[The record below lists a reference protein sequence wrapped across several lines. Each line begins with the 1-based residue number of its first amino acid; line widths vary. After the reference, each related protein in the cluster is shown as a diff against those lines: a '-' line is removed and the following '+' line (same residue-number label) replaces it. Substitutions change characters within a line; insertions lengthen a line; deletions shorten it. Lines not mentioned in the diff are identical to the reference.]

1 LRDKGG
7 DKNRNLQSFRE
18 KIKKKTYFCGNMS
31 SPGEYLL
38 ILRKFMAERGA
49 EYGISRMA
57 VFGSVARG
65 DETPESDVDLL
76 VEFSRPVGIEFIDLG
91 NALEK
96 VLDRRVDVVS
106 RRGIKDKYFKEIER
120 DIVYV

>member
-1 LRDKGG
+1 MAMKG
-7 DKNRNLQSFRE
+7 QY
-18 KIKKKTYFCGNMS
+18 I
-31 SPGEYLL
+31 L

-49 EYGISRMA
+49 EYGVSRMA

-65 DETPESDVDLL
+65 EETPESDVDVL

-91 NALEK
+91 NMLEK
-96 VLDRRVDVVS
+96 LLGCRVDVVS
-106 RRGIKDKYFKEIER
+106 RAGIKDKYFKEIDR

>member
-1 LRDKGG
+1 MDSKG
-7 DKNRNLQSFRE
+7 RY
-18 KIKKKTYFCGNMS
+18 I
-31 SPGEYLL
+31 L

-57 VFGSVARG
+57 VFGSISRG

-91 NALEK
+91 NTLEK
-96 VLDRRVDVVS
+96 ELGRRVDVVS
-106 RRGIKDKYFKEIER
+106 RGGIKDKYFKEIER

>member
-1 LRDKGG
+1 MRAKG
-7 DKNRNLQSFRE
+7 RY
-18 KIKKKTYFCGNMS
+18 I
-31 SPGEYLL
+31 L

-49 EYGISRMA
+49 EYGISRIA

-65 DETPESDVDLL
+65 DETPESDVNLL

-91 NALEK
+91 NALERE
-96 VLDRRVDVVS
+96 LGRRVDVVS
-106 RRGIKDKYFKEIER
+106 RGGSKEKYLKEKEK

>member
-1 LRDKGG
+1 MGLGKRY
-7 DKNRNLQSFRE
+7 
-18 KIKKKTYFCGNMS
+18 I
-31 SPGEYLL
+31 L

-49 EYGISRMA
+49 DYGISRIA

-96 VLDRRVDVVS
+96 ELGRRVDVVS
-106 RRGIKDKYFKEIER
+106 RAGIKDKYFKEIEK
-120 DIVYV
+120 DIIYV

>member
-1 LRDKGG
+1 MSV
-7 DKNRNLQSFRE
+7 NR
-18 KIKKKTYFCGNMS
+18 KYI
-31 SPGEYLL
+31 L

-120 DIVYV
+120 DIIYV